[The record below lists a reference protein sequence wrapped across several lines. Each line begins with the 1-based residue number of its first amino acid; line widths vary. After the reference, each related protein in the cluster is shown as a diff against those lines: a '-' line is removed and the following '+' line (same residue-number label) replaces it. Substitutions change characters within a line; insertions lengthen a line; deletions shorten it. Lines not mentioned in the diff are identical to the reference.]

1 MSPMIDES
9 ICLESFSELY
19 VPQEGETQ
27 KEPAGLITYTDKIQ
41 NFWKPRDQN
50 LEELWKS
57 KQESSLDYG

>member
-1 MSPMIDES
+1 MSPMIAES

-41 NFWKPRDQN
+41 NFWKPRD
-50 LEELWKS
+50 
-57 KQESSLDYG
+57 